1 MSKNTFNAYLVLDK
15 RRTKSDGTYPIKMR
29 IVINR
34 RSFHIALGHSVE
46 EKHWN
51 ENKEQVSTHSKTVEN
66 VNRLNNKLLKEKN
79 LIRDKLL
86 ELDELQGLETLSLT
100 EIKSR
105 LTGGSKV
112 EPHLIEFFNTI
123 ITELEI
129 SGNVGNARVYKMVRD
144 SISNFLGKEDIPL
157 TQVTFKWLT
166 KYETWFLSSGNS
178 VNGLS
183 VNLRTLRALLNKA
196 IKREILS
203 SESYPFKKYSIKN
216 QKTKKRAVKQSGL
229 EAIKEYQPV
238 SPNQQKAKDYFFI
251 SYYLMGASFVDLAF
265 LQVKNIVGGR
275 VEYKRKKGGRLYSI
289 KITPP
294 LQTLLDKFLSG
305 KKDEDFILNVIKEQV
320 GRHLYNNVSFKNR
333 IVEYFTEG
341 DDQPRRFKVSDSM
354 KAQVMEKREGKERRA
369 FLLNLVFTEELKKQ
383 YRNVRDELKRYN
395 DNMKVI
401 GQACGVNHK
410 ITSYVSR
417 HSFATIAKFKG
428 VPVPIISQAL
438 GHESLD
444 TTETYLAEFDDEVMD
459 KYNEM
464 IIGE

>member
-1 MSKNTFNAYLVLDK
+1 MTVSAKIELDK
-15 RRTKSDGTYPIKMR
+15 RNQKKDGTYPLKLLVVIDRKPIR
-29 IVINR
+29 IP
-34 RSFHIALGHSVE
+34 LGYSIPE
-46 EKHWN
+46 NDWN
-51 ENKEQVSTHSKTVEN
+51 EKTQAVKATSKIVEN
-66 VNRLNNKLLKEKN
+66 TTRLNAKFQKEKTQALEKITQ
-79 LIRDKLL
+79 LIDNG
-86 ELDELQGLETLSLT
+86 Q
-100 EIKSR
+100 
-105 LTGGSKV
+105 LTGMSLPEIRARLVGKAKV
-112 EPHLIEFFNTI
+112 EPHLLEFFNAI

-144 SISNFLGKEDIPL
+144 SISNFLGKKDIPL
-157 TQVTFKWLT
+157 TQVTYKWLA
-166 KYETWFLSSGNS
+166 KYETWFLSGGNS

-216 QKTKKRAVKQSGL
+216 QKTKKRAVKQNGL
-229 EAIKEYQPV
+229 DAIKEYQPI

-251 SYYLMGASFVDLAF
+251 SYYLMGMSFVDLAF
-265 LQVKNIVGGR
+265 LQVNNIVNGR
-275 VEYKRKKGGRLYSI
+275 IEYKRKKGGRLYSI

-294 LQTLLDKFLSG
+294 LQKLLDKFLLD
-305 KKDEDFILNVIKEQV
+305 KKDDDFILNVIKEKV
-320 GRHLYNNVSFKNR
+320 GRHLYNKVSFKNG
-333 IVEYFTEG
+333 IIGYFAEG
-341 DDQPRRFKVSDSM
+341 DDQPRRFKVSDTL
-354 KAQVMEKREGKERRA
+354 KTHIEEKREGKEQQA
-369 FLLNLVFTEELKKQ
+369 FLLNLIFTEELKKQ

-401 GQACGVNHK
+401 GQACGMNHK